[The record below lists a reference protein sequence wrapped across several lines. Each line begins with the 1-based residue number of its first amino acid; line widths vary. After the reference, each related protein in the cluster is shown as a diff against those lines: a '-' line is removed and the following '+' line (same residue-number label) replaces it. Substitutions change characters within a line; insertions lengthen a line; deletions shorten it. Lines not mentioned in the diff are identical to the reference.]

1 MTTDMLRCAL
11 RGVAAYRPVVDEPVM
26 RLALGVL
33 DKLSAGDGSGAV
45 EDYARLFY
53 ALRSAGSRSLG
64 EWLDGRLRDRE
75 SPYAALAERGGE
87 DPALEA
93 AARRDIET
101 FTLLAELDWDQVL
114 AEVGGKAPREYG
126 PVLANLPRWRG
137 SSPFS
142 FAELTEFY
150 RANGAGLFARHR
162 AFLWEDGALCPVEQP
177 DCPGADE
184 MLGYELQRNRVIAN
198 TRAMLEGNLV
208 NNVLLYGDSG
218 TGKSATVKN
227 LLTLPGFEALRL
239 IEVQKEG
246 LADLPR
252 LIRALGGRR
261 LKFIL
266 FIDDLAFDQDDKT
279 YSALKTILEG
289 GLERRPANVAVYA
302 TSNRRRLVRQT
313 FSDRAGDEVDASE
326 TIQEKTSLSDRF
338 GLRIPYLALNQA
350 EFLELVE
357 GMEIM
362 DGPELI
368 RKLKRGDL
376 LTINQTRYV
385 LVEVLPDAPAWQVY
399 RMLDHLLEEE
409 YYPVLAHP
417 ERYRCVQKT
426 PAHTKEWADM
436 GCTLQI
442 DKGSIFGR
450 FGEAAMITAEYLL
463 QRRLAH
469 LAASDAHRADYRT
482 MELAALRDFLGRHYG
497 SECPEL
503 LLRENPGRIL
513 RGKAVIRL

>member
-87 DPALEA
+87 APALEA

-227 LLTLPGFEALRL
+227 LL
-239 IEVQKEG
+239 
-246 LADLPR
+246 
-252 LIRALGGRR
+252 
-261 LKFIL
+261 KFIL

-357 GMEIM
+357 GM
-362 DGPELI
+362 GPPREGTS
-368 RKLKRGDL
+368 RGVRCATRAGRRERRNSL
-376 LTINQTRYV
+376 L
-385 LVEVLPDAPAWQVY
+385 PA
-399 RMLDHLLEEE
+399 
-409 YYPVLAHP
+409 
-417 ERYRCVQKT
+417 
-426 PAHTKEWADM
+426 
-436 GCTLQI
+436 
-442 DKGSIFGR
+442 
-450 FGEAAMITAEYLL
+450 
-463 QRRLAH
+463 
-469 LAASDAHRADYRT
+469 
-482 MELAALRDFLGRHYG
+482 
-497 SECPEL
+497 
-503 LLRENPGRIL
+503 
-513 RGKAVIRL
+513 